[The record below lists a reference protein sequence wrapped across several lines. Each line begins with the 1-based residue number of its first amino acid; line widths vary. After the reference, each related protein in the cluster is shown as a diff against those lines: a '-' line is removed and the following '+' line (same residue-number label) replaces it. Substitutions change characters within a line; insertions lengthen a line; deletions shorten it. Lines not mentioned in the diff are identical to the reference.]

1 MIVLFFVRN
10 SLTETIL
17 SKICFKFQAQ
27 ILNPSI
33 SELALRFSVAS
44 SYWLIQQV
52 LSGRD
57 YLENKHRELKAKM
70 LPEDDVR
77 LITAFI
83 IHFALA

>member
-1 MIVLFFVRN
+1 MIVFLVG
-10 SLTETIL
+10 SSCTEAIL

-27 ILNPSI
+27 ITNPSI

-52 LSGRD
+52 LAGRD

-77 LITAFI
+77 LITVFI
-83 IHFALA
+83 IYFLLV